1 MGWPRKGG
9 AAARRLTPPQRTQP
23 RSLSVDQPGS
33 GAGGGLECISSSGHR
48 LSGPISIRTDQ
59 DRFLL
64 SNSDLRFA
72 NGEWVAPPRPAPA
85 ASVLPPPVA
94 SNCRWCS
101 LSWQYRHNN
110 SQLLPSGGLL

>member
-23 RSLSVDQPGS
+23 RSLSVAQPGS
-33 GAGGGLECISSSGHR
+33 GVGGEPRPRWFAHT
-48 LSGPISIRTDQ
+48 IRKDQ